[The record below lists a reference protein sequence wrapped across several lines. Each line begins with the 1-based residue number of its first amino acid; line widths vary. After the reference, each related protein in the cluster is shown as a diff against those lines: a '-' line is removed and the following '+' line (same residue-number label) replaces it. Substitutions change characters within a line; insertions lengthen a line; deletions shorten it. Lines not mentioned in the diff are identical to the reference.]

1 MLTRYLIES
10 GDKCVLAGALPYG
23 LFFNIQENVPYFKQ
37 NGFYLYDLLIGFNFY
52 LSLKAKG
59 QDFKNLLGEKQ
70 ATKILQSFRE
80 NKFSLMDMSE
90 KALAP
95 FFGYCDLK
103 RYYDDTQA
111 VNRLHK
117 IKVPTFF
124 LNAIDDPM
132 INPELYPY

>member
-10 GDKCVLAGALPYG
+10 GEKCILAGALPYG

-95 FFGYCDLK
+95 FFGY
-103 RYYDDTQA
+103 
-111 VNRLHK
+111 
-117 IKVPTFF
+117 
-124 LNAIDDPM
+124 
-132 INPELYPY
+132 